1 MLWLDWL
8 VDAAKRP
15 GEGFGEFSWTLPKG
29 ELVAGHKVPHLR
41 WSQAPPLPWLR
52 PGSADFMLFARHA
65 IILVGNLFKG
75 IQVSFGFMEMVHRM
89 LNTSLFVVVIRFT

>member
-29 ELVAGHKVPHLR
+29 ELVAGQRAEELQR
-41 WSQAPPLPWLR
+41 SIWY
-52 PGSADFMLFARHA
+52 
-65 IILVGNLFKG
+65 I
-75 IQVSFGFMEMVHRM
+75 
-89 LNTSLFVVVIRFT
+89 

>member
-8 VDAAKRP
+8 VDAAKKP
-15 GEGFGEFSWTLPKG
+15 GEGFGEFSWTLPTG

-52 PGSADFMLFARHA
+52 PGSADFSISVGKF
-65 IILVGNLFKG
+65 IIPIDELIFFRGVAQPPISIVFP
-75 IQVSFGFMEMVHRM
+75 
-89 LNTSLFVVVIRFT
+89 

>member
-52 PGSADFMLFARHA
+52 PGSADMLLVNTDLSETISTDSHFLETLVVA
-65 IILVGNLFKG
+65 IP
-75 IQVSFGFMEMVHRM
+75 
-89 LNTSLFVVVIRFT
+89 